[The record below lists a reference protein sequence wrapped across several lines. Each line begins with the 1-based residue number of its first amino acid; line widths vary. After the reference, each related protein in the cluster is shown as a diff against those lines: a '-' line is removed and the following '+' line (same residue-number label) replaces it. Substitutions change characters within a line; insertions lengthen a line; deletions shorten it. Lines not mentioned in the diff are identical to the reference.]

1 MSDEETIVNIKEIQE
16 KCFSTIQELCEKY
29 KDDEYMLQRL
39 NARVVNYLS
48 NELIYDNKRHER
60 NQNRNT
66 FLTTEKD
73 VFIQIFLS
81 QNKYY
86 YVNSNNCF
94 FQYNNKNY
102 TIVKED
108 DIIHKLLSTIS
119 KDRVLLDWKHKTKKH
134 IISLIKERSL
144 FSSIPETE
152 TIQNVLNVLYPSIF
166 EKKYEAKYFLTIL
179 GDNILKKNQNLIF
192 LVSHSMKQLLNEIDK
207 ITNICI
213 GTMNTTNN
221 FMTKYHEN
229 HSYTNCRILK
239 INENFSF
246 DFWKNIIKKIGLDLI
261 CVAAHYSNRYEN
273 SDIFLD
279 TNVDEELKNHAYY
292 LKNISQKE
300 IINQFCSKCLKN
312 VPEGNNTKIEWKN
325 LHFIWKQYLNS
336 LSLPNIIY
344 STSLKGLL
352 KEQYQYHEE
361 TDSFLNITSKYL
373 PIERDFINF
382 WEKNITI
389 HSENVEVQ
397 VNVDDF
403 LGNELEL
410 DELCAI
416 FKHWVKTTDEQV
428 LSNGNISEEYVLKI
442 MKHFFPNID
451 IIDNKYILNVSCTL
465 WNKNSDIYLSFDFI
479 KHKIH
484 ELNSLPLVSFD
495 DVYNYYCQ
503 YCNEKMNKFIVSKGY
518 FEKYL
523 YIKIADCIV
532 FNKFIKIDSFP
543 HFPPLEKV
551 EQNIN
556 KI

>member
-1 MSDEETIVNIKEIQE
+1 MSDEETTHITIKEIQE
-16 KCFSTIQELCEKY
+16 KCYTTIQELCEKY

-39 NARVVNYLS
+39 NTRVINYLS
-48 NELIYDNKRHER
+48 NELAYDNKRHER

-73 VFIQIFLS
+73 VFIQVFLS

-86 YVNSNNCF
+86 YISSNNSF

-102 TIVKED
+102 SIIKED

-134 IISLIKERSL
+134 VFSLIKERSL

-179 GDNILKKNQNLIF
+179 GDNILKKNHNLIF

-213 GTMNTTNN
+213 GTTNTTNN

-246 DFWKNIIKKIGLDLI
+246 EFWKNIVKKNGLDLI

-273 SDIFLD
+273 SDAFLD
-279 TNVDEELKNHAYY
+279 TNADEELKNHAYY
-292 LKNISQKE
+292 LKNISQKD
-300 IINQFCSKCLKN
+300 IISQFCNKCLKN

-336 LSLPNIIY
+336 LHLPNIIY
-344 STSLKGLL
+344 STALKGLL
-352 KEQYQYHEE
+352 KELYLYNEE
-361 TDSFLNITSKYL
+361 SDSFLNITSKYL

-382 WEKNITI
+382 WDKNITI
-389 HSENVEVQ
+389 HSENIVEE
-397 VNVDDF
+397 DF
-403 LGNELEL
+403 VVNELEL

-416 FKHWVKTTDEQV
+416 FKHWIKTSQEPV

-442 MKHFFPNID
+442 LKHFFPNID
-451 IIDNKYILNVSCTL
+451 VVDNKYILNVSCLL
-465 WNKNSDIYLSFDFI
+465 WDKNNDIMLSFDYI
-479 KHKIH
+479 KNKIK
-484 ELNSLPLVSFD
+484 ESIGLPLVSFD

-503 YCNEKMNKFIVSKGY
+503 YCNEKANKFIVSKSY

-532 FNKFIKIDSFP
+532 FNKFIKIDAFILFST
-543 HFPPLEKV
+543 L
-551 EQNIN
+551 
-556 KI
+556 